1 MASESFG
8 FPFEPYSIQKEFMKE
23 LYDVLSNGKIGIFES
38 PTGTGKSLSLI
49 CGSLKWLK
57 DNDEKGPEIA
67 QAPVQPKANQ
77 PDWITA
83 LQSQSTS
90 TKKQLELAKKKEEL
104 KKRIDRVRDIEA
116 RQGMF
121 ELATKKRGIKKPRPD
136 KSKSDDNDDEFLVE
150 DYESDDE
157 KKSSR
162 KIDTTSNLSKEVQ
175 DLLAK
180 FESKKKKPSISY
192 DDDDNDDDDD
202 GAVLEN
208 EVKIYYASRTH
219 SQLSQFV
226 HEVNKTIYA
235 KNIYEISL
243 ASRKNLCINP
253 NVNKLG
259 NVNKINE
266 ACLDLQKNGS
276 KKGPCKFLPAWDN
289 TAKWNE
295 FRDHSL
301 AKVRDIEDL
310 VLVGET
316 LSTCPYYGSRNTVKS
331 ARLVVLP
338 YQHLLHAN
346 TRESLGISLKNNIVI
361 IDEAHNLLET
371 MTSIYTVS
379 LSRHQI
385 QLAWTQLN
393 LYIQKYRSRLL
404 GKNVVYI
411 KQILSII
418 KILIRHLTP
427 KEESQRKDSVMRV
440 NDFLHASS
448 IDHIN
453 MFKIQNYLEASSL
466 ARKLNGFID
475 KAREKEEDE
484 RQKEQLKNP
493 KASIAPPSPSLNS
506 STLTLTQIESF
517 LMALTNP
524 DKDGRIVTSFASA
537 ENPGV
542 TIKYMLL
549 NPADAFRPIVEEA
562 KSIVLAGGTMEP
574 ISDFL
579 DHLFPY
585 VPETRITHFSC
596 GHIIP
601 PENLTTIALDVGPS
615 GQPLIFNYESRQDL
629 KLMDEVGIS
638 IANLSNVI
646 PDGIVCFFPSFTY
659 LDQVYERWATA
670 DNGKILTQIEKRK
683 KVFKEPRESNQVE
696 NTLRDYALQISTPDK
711 TMGALLLCVVNGK
724 MSEGINFSDTLGRG
738 VIMIGLPFANR
749 GSVELIEKMKYAQQY
764 SKGKSNAGAE
774 YYENLCMR
782 GVNQSIGR
790 AIRHRGDYAA
800 IILLDKRYA
809 TPRIGKKLPRW
820 IGEHV
825 EHVDKFGL
833 IMVKTSKFFKEK
845 KT

>member
-23 LYDVLSNGKIGIFES
+23 LYNVLSEGKIGIFES

-57 DNDEKGPEIA
+57 DNDEKGSESPETTA
-67 QAPVQPKANQ
+67 QPKANQ

-83 LQSQSTS
+83 LQRQSTH
-90 TKKQLELAKKKEEL
+90 TKRQLDLAKKKEEL
-104 KKRIDRVRDIEA
+104 KKRIDRVRDIEK
-116 RQGMF
+116 RQGIF
-121 ELATKKRGIKKPRPD
+121 ELATKERGKKRLRPD
-136 KSKSDDNDDEFLVE
+136 TSGLDDNDDDFLV
-150 DYESDDE
+150 DSYESDDE
-157 KKSSR
+157 KTTGK
-162 KIDTTSNLSKEVQ
+162 KIDTKSNLSKEVQ
-175 DLLAK
+175 ELLAK
-180 FESKKKKPSISY
+180 FESKKKPFISY
-192 DDDDNDDDDD
+192 DDDADDD
-202 GAVLEN
+202 GAMLED

-226 HEVNKTIYA
+226 HEVSKTVYA
-235 KNIYEISL
+235 KDTYEISL

-253 NVNKLG
+253 DVNKLG
-259 NVNKINE
+259 NVNKVNE
-266 ACLDLQKNGS
+266 ACLDLQKKGS

-289 TAKWNE
+289 AAKWNE
-295 FRDHSL
+295 FRDHAL

-310 VLVGET
+310 VTVGET
-316 LSTCPYYGSRNTVKS
+316 LSTCPYYGSRNAVKS
-331 ARLVVLP
+331 ARLIVLP
-338 YQHLLHAN
+338 YQHLLHTS
-346 TRESLGISLKNNIVI
+346 TRESLGISLKGNIVI

-371 MTSIYTVS
+371 MTSMYTVS
-379 LSRHQI
+379 LSLHQI
-385 QLAWTQLN
+385 QLAWNQLN

-427 KEESQRKDSVMRV
+427 QEESQRKDSVMRV
-440 NDFLHASS
+440 NEFLHASS

-475 KAREKEEDE
+475 KAREREEEE

-493 KASIAPPSPSLNS
+493 KAPIAQPSPSLTS

-524 DKDGRIVTSFASA
+524 DKDGRIVTSFGSL
-537 ENPGV
+537 ENPGAV
-542 TIKYMLL
+542 IKYMLL
-549 NPADAFRPIVEEA
+549 NPADAFKPVVEEA
-562 KSIVLAGGTMEP
+562 KSVILAGGTMEP

-579 DHLFPY
+579 NHLFPS
-585 VPETRITHFSC
+585 VPESRIAHFSC

-601 PENLTTIALDVGPS
+601 PENLTTITLDAGPT

-629 KLMDEVGIS
+629 KLMDEVGIA
-638 IANLSNVI
+638 IANLCNVI

-659 LDQVYERWATA
+659 LDQVYKRWATA

-696 NTLRDYALQISTPDK
+696 NTLRDYALQINSPDK
-711 TMGALLLCVVNGK
+711 MMGALLLCVVNGK
-724 MSEGINFSDTLGRG
+724 MSEGINFSDSLGRG
-738 VIMIGLPFANR
+738 IIMIGLPFANR

-764 SKGKSNAGAE
+764 SNGNSNAGTE

-790 AIRHRGDYAA
+790 AIRHRGDYAT

-809 TPRIGKKLPRW
+809 TPRIGRKLPRW

-825 EHVDKFGL
+825 EHADRFGL
-833 IMVKTSKFFKEK
+833 IMGKTSKFFREK
-845 KT
+845 KA

>member
-1 MASESFG
+1 MESESFG
-8 FPFEPYSIQKEFMKE
+8 FPFEPYSIQKDFMTE
-23 LYDVLSNGKIGIFES
+23 LYKVLSDGKIGIFES

-57 DNDEKGPEIA
+57 DCDEKGLEAPEST
-67 QAPVQPKANQ
+67 VQPKANQ

-83 LQSQSTS
+83 LQHQSTNS
-90 TKKQLELAKKKEEL
+90 KKQLELEKQKAEL
-104 KKRIDRVRDIEA
+104 KKRIDRVRE
-116 RQGMF
+116 QENQVMF
-121 ELATKKRGIKKPRPD
+121 ELATKDRSKKRFKREPAQSEK
-136 KSKSDDNDDEFLVE
+136 NDDEFLLD

-157 KKSSR
+157 KKAS
-162 KIDTTSNLSKEVQ
+162 KKTDTNSNLSKEVQ

-180 FESKKKKPSISY
+180 FESKNKPSIGY
-192 DDDDNDDDDD
+192 DDEDQDDTL
-202 GAVLEN
+202 LEDQ
-208 EVKIYYASRTH
+208 VKIYYASRTH

-226 HEVNKTIYA
+226 HEVSKTVYA
-235 KNIYEISL
+235 KDIYEVSL
-243 ASRKNLCINP
+243 ASRNNLCINP
-253 NVNKLG
+253 EVNKLG

-266 ACLDLQKNGS
+266 ACLDLQKKGS
-276 KKGPCKFLPAWDN
+276 KKGPCKYLPAWDN
-289 TAKWNE
+289 ASKWNE
-295 FRDHSL
+295 FRDHAL
-301 AKVRDIEDL
+301 AQVRDIEDL
-310 VLVGET
+310 VTVGET

-338 YQHLLHAN
+338 YQHLLHAS

-361 IDEAHNLLET
+361 IDEAHNLMET

-379 LSRHQI
+379 LSLQQI
-385 QLAWTQLN
+385 QLAWNQLN
-393 LYIQKYRSRLL
+393 LYIEKYRSRLL

-418 KILIRHLTP
+418 KILVRHLTP
-427 KEESQRKDSVMRV
+427 KDQAQRKDSVMRV
-440 NDFLHASS
+440 NEFLHASS

-453 MFKIQNYLEASSL
+453 MFKIQNYLQISSL

-475 KAREKEEDE
+475 KAREKEEEE
-484 RQKEQLKNP
+484 RQKELLKNP
-493 KASIAPPSPSLNS
+493 KATPAKPSPSLTS

-524 DKDGRIVTSFASA
+524 DKDGRIVTSFGNA
-537 ENPGV
+537 ENPGI

-549 NPADAFRPIVEEA
+549 NPADAFKPIVEEA
-562 KSIVLAGGTMEP
+562 KSVILAGGTMEP

-579 DHLFPY
+579 NHLFPS
-585 VPETRITHFSC
+585 VPESRIAHFSC

-601 PENLTTIALDVGPS
+601 PTNLATITLDAGPS
-615 GQPLIFNYESRQDL
+615 GQPLIFNYESRQDV
-629 KLMDEVGIS
+629 KLMDEVGNT
-638 IANLSNVI
+638 IANLCNVI

-659 LDQVYERWATA
+659 LDQVYKRWATIN
-670 DNGKILTQIEKRK
+670 NGSILQQIEKRK

-696 NTLRDYALQISTPDK
+696 TTLREYAMQIDSPDK
-711 TMGALLLCVVNGK
+711 SMGALLLCVVNGK
-724 MSEGINFSDTLGRG
+724 MSEGINFSDSLGRG

-749 GSVELIEKMKYAQQY
+749 GSVELIEKIKYAQQY
-764 SKGKSNAGAE
+764 SKGNANAGTE

-790 AIRHRGDYAA
+790 AIRHRGDYAT

-809 TPRIGKKLPRW
+809 TPRIGKKLPKW

-833 IMVKTSKFFKEK
+833 IMGKTSKFFREK
-845 KT
+845 NKCHC